1 MQQAKSKKGAIKETR
16 FDRVFDF
23 CDTALVFL
31 VVLICAY
38 PIYYTVIASFS
49 DPNQVIGGHVY
60 LTIRGFT
67 LDSYRSV
74 LNYQPIWTGY
84 RNTLIYTTLGTVYNL
99 ILLLPASYALS
110 RKDLKGRGIITG
122 IMIFTMYF
130 GGGTIPFYLLVKK
143 LGLIDSMAVMILPG
157 AFSVYNMIIT
167 RTNFSG
173 FPETLR
179 EAAIIDGA
187 SEFRVFWQIVLPLST
202 AITAVMVLYHAVEHW
217 NSYFN
222 AMLFLNNRDL
232 YPLQLI
238 MRQVLMMNVAMGA
251 DVEGMPAEA
260 LADLLRRQR
269 LAETMKYSL
278 IILANLPVLIAYP
291 FVQKYFVR
299 GVMIGSL
306 KG

>member
-1 MQQAKSKKGAIKETR
+1 MQRMKKKTGMIRETR
-16 FDRVFDF
+16 FDRAFDV
-23 CDTALVFL
+23 CNTVLVLL

-38 PIYYTVIASFS
+38 PIYYTIIASFS
-49 DPNQVIGGHVY
+49 DPNQVIGGRVY
-60 LTIRGFT
+60 LVIKGFT

-74 LNYQPIWTGY
+74 INYHAIWTGY
-84 RNTLIYTTLGTVYNL
+84 RNTLIYTVLGTAYNL
-99 ILLLPASYALS
+99 FLLLPASYALS
-110 RKDLKGRGIITG
+110 RKELKGRGIITG
-122 IMIFTMYF
+122 LMIFTMYF
-130 GGGTIPFYLLVKK
+130 SGGTIPFYLLVKR
-143 LGLIDSMAVMILPG
+143 LGLIDSMAIMILPG
-157 AFSVYNMIIT
+157 AFSVYNMIVT
-167 RTNFSG
+167 RTSFSA

-187 SEFRVFWQIVLPLST
+187 SELRVFCQIVLPLST
-202 AITAVMVLYHAVEHW
+202 AITSVMVLYHAVDHW

-222 AMLFLNNRDL
+222 AMLFLNSREKF
-232 YPLQLI
+232 PLQLV
-238 MRQVLMMNVAMGA
+238 MREVLMMNAGIREDIENMSP
-251 DVEGMPAEA
+251 DA
-260 LADLLRRQR
+260 LADLLRRKR